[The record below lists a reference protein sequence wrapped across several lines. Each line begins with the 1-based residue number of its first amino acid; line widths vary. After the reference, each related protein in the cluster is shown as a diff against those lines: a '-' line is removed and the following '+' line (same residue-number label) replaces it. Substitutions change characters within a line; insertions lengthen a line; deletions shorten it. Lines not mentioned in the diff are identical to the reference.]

1 MKKICFTFLSLL
13 ILLTANCKKPIKDSP
28 AQKSDP
34 FCSAPIK
41 TGSGLV
47 KGLAESDMQTCV
59 WRGVPYA
66 EPPVG
71 ELRWKAPQ
79 PVKPWEGVRDGS
91 VWGARCMGKGGWV
104 VKHFDADPSGKMSED
119 CLYLNIWR
127 PKKEGKFPVMV
138 WLHGGGYAMGT
149 ANTPLYWGDRLA
161 QSGDVVVVSI
171 NYRLNYFGF
180 LALPALREEDPNKS
194 VGSYGSLDQVAALKW
209 VKKNI
214 AAFGG
219 DPQNVTV
226 FGESAGGLSVCTLMA
241 SPLASGLFER
251 AIIESGACKVGAP
264 LELSYARGKRAASAW
279 DCGPDDLECLRAVP
293 ASKIVSSRRGPHMGL
308 FMPLQDGYFLNA
320 FAIDILRSGNFN
332 KVPLLAGFNRDEFT
346 IIAKALALSSRKA
359 GPEAYQKKIAAL
371 LSLDKKDADQL
382 VKLYP
387 ISAYDNKVINAY
399 GQMRSDTGIIC
410 PTYLGLEAAAGH
422 KVDAYLYRFDYDD
435 FRLGKRIGAMHA
447 MELPFVFGSFGR
459 FSIKLFSGQNLEKAK
474 PLSKMMMGYWT
485 NFAKTGNPNGPGLPE
500 WPKFDPIDQKLLV
513 LDEQVKVEPAGLS
526 DRCKFWEEHKS
537 KLDW

>member
-1 MKKICFTFLSLL
+1 MNKICFAFLSLL
-13 ILLTANCKKPIKDSP
+13 ILLSAGCKKPIKDTP

-34 FCSAPIK
+34 FCSAPVK
-41 TGSGLV
+41 TESGMV
-47 KGLAESDMQTCV
+47 KGLAATDLQTCV

-66 EPPVG
+66 AAPVG
-71 ELRWKAPQ
+71 ELRWKAPL
-79 PVKPWEGVRDGS
+79 PAKTWEGVRDGS
-91 VWGARCMGKGGWV
+91 VWGARCMGMFGKMG
-104 VKHFDADPSGKMSED
+104 KYFDNDPSGKMSED

-138 WLHGGGYAMGT
+138 WIHGGGYAAGT

-209 VKKNI
+209 VKSNI

-219 DPQNVTV
+219 DPGNVTI
-226 FGESAGGLSVCTLMA
+226 FGESAGGFSVCTLMA
-241 SPLASGLFER
+241 SPLASGLFQR
-251 AIIESGACKVGAP
+251 AIIESGGCKMGAP
-264 LELSYARGKRAASAW
+264 LEAGYERGKLAASAW

-293 ASKIVSSRRGPHMGL
+293 ASKIVSSHRGRHMGL
-308 FMPLQDGYFLNA
+308 FMPHQDGYFLNA
-320 FAIDILRSGNFN
+320 YAIDILRSGNFN
-332 KVPLLAGFNRDEFT
+332 KVPVLAGFNRDEFT
-346 IIAKALALSSRKA
+346 VITEALNMRSRKA
-359 GPEAYQKKIAAL
+359 GPEAYPKKIAAL
-371 LSLDKKDADQL
+371 LSLDKKDAEQL

-410 PTYLGLEAAAGH
+410 PTYRGLDAAAEH
-422 KVDAYLYRFDYDD
+422 QVDAYLYRFDFDD

-447 MELPFVFGSFGR
+447 MELPFVFDAFGR
-459 FSIKLFSGQNLEKAK
+459 SFIRLYKPENLEKAK
-474 PLSKMMMGYWT
+474 PLSKMMMAYWT

-500 WPKFDPIDQKLLV
+500 WPKFNPVDQKLLV
-513 LDEQVKVEPAGLS
+513 LDEQVLVEPAGLA